1 MDDERLREVYHFLRN
16 EPGLWRT
23 PRCVHSDAMIVLILF
38 FGVLHQL
45 SESQALSR
53 RRWPVWA
60 RKLRFP
66 SRSQFN
72 RRARRASV
80 QQAIGRINEAFRSEL
95 PRTQEKVCDGKPL
108 IVGGFSKDPD
118 AARGHVPDGFA
129 RGYKL
134 HAIVDAGGA
143 VENWRVTP
151 LNTGEA
157 TVTREMVEHSPT
169 PLHGACLR
177 GDSSYDSVSLYTAV
191 HHAGG
196 RLVTPRRKPGTGLGH
211 HPQHPDRLRAIE
223 ELERNAE
230 AARHH
235 RRQRI
240 RIEQVFGRLTMS
252 PLGLWGL
259 PPHVRRLDRVRRWVS
274 VKLALYHIHLTLAR
288 TPKTST
294 QSA

>member
-1 MDDERLREVYHFLRN
+1 MDDERLRAVYRFLRN

-23 PRCVHSDAMIVLILF
+23 PRCVHSDAIIVLILF

-45 SESQALSR
+45 SEPEALVR
-53 RRWPVWA
+53 RRWPVWT

-72 RRARRASV
+72 RRAKRESV
-80 QQAIGRINEAFRSEL
+80 REAIGRIDEAFRSEL
-95 PRTQEKVCDGKPL
+95 PRTQEKACDGKPL

-118 AARGHVPDGFA
+118 ATRGHVPGGWA

-143 VENWRVTP
+143 VENWRLTP

-157 TVTREMVEHSPT
+157 TVTREMVEQHPT
-169 PLHGACLR
+169 PLHGTRLR
-177 GDSSYDSVSLYTAV
+177 GDSNYDSVPLYTAV
-191 HHAGG
+191 ERAGG
-196 RLVTPRRKPGTGLGH
+196 RLITPRRKPGTGLGH
-211 HPQHPDRLRAIE
+211 HPQHPDRLRAID
-223 ELERNAE
+223 ELERSDE
-230 AARHH
+230 AARRH
-235 RRQRI
+235 RRHRI
-240 RIEQVFGRLTMS
+240 RIEQVFGRLTML

-274 VKLALYHIHLTLAR
+274 VKLAIYHIHLTLR
-288 TPKTST
+288 ST
-294 QSA
+294 RKSSPRIA